1 MQTPSVYQQAIYDA
15 LQGAGPHIMVNAVA
29 GSGKTTTCE
38 RAVRNISQVYS
49 ILFAAFGSDIAAEIR
64 KREVPATIMTYNAM
78 GWGIL
83 RKEMKCKL
91 EEDKTQLIL
100 QYKTLDGKFTD
111 LYYKYRHPVT
121 RLVSLLKGTLTGP
134 MQAANRL
141 PDLIEHHGIES
152 DGKLLE
158 LTEATYIH
166 CLNTK
171 HIMDWDDQVFMPM
184 YLDLKIP
191 AYDYVFVDEFQDTN
205 LMQSEMMRKAARSGR
220 FVGVGDP
227 WQSIYGFR
235 GATPDAFS
243 AFKSLMVAKEYPLS
257 ICYRCAKAI
266 VAEAATI
273 VPHIE
278 ANPSQ
283 APGSVEHVTTSEF
296 FEGCCDRDMV
306 LCRTVAPLLR
316 RCLDFIKR
324 NRHAYVLGREI
335 ADELVAMIDL
345 LAPNRME
352 IGAFSDKLLEYQ
364 LAKAEIY
371 TSLKK
376 ERLIERLTDTSDALF
391 AVAETVTDT
400 VHLAFKI
407 NDLFDASRGGIKF
420 MSIHK
425 SKGLEADNV
434 WILRPDLLPHP
445 RAKLAWQ
452 VQEEERL
459 RYVAITRARNRLSYV
474 LKERNE
480 K

>member
-1 MQTPSVYQQAIYDA
+1 MVPSAYQQAIFDA
-15 LQGAGPHIMVNAVA
+15 LHGAGGHIMVNAVA
-29 GSGKTTTCE
+29 GSGKTSTCE

-49 ILFAAFGSDIAAEIR
+49 ILFAAFGTDIAAEIR
-64 KREVPATIMTYNAM
+64 KRQVPATVMTYNAM

-83 RKEMKCKL
+83 RKEVKCKL

-100 QYKTLDGKFTD
+100 QYKTLDGKSTD
-111 LYYKYRHPVT
+111 LYYKYRHAVT
-121 RLVSLLKGTLTGP
+121 RLVSLLKGTLTHP
-134 MQAANRL
+134 AQVSNRL
-141 PDLIEHHGIES
+141 VDLIEHHGIEA
-152 DGKLLE
+152 DGKLMDLV
-158 LTEATYIH
+158 EATYIH

-184 YLDLKIP
+184 YLDMKIP
-191 AYDYVFVDEFQDTN
+191 QYDYVFVDEFQDTN
-205 LMQSEMMRKAARSGR
+205 LMQFEMMRKAARSGR

-227 WQSIYGFR
+227 WQAIYGFR
-235 GATPDAFS
+235 GATPDAFGS
-243 AFKSLMVAKEYPLS
+243 AKQVLAATEYPLS

-266 VAEAATI
+266 VTEAQGL

-278 ANPSQ
+278 ANPAQ
-283 APGSVEHVTTSEF
+283 APGSVEHCTTPEF
-296 FEGCCDRDMV
+296 FEACCDRDMV

-335 ADELVAMIDL
+335 ADELVAMVEL

-352 IGAFSDKLLEYQ
+352 IGEFADKLREHV
-364 LAKAEIY
+364 LAKSEIY
-371 TSLKK
+371 HNLKK
-376 ERLIERLTDTSDALF
+376 ERLIEKLNDTADALL
-391 AVAETVTDT
+391 AVSETVSDT

-407 NDLFDASRGGIKF
+407 NDLFDASRGGIRF

-452 VQEEERL
+452 QEEEKRL
-459 RYVAITRARNRLSYV
+459 KYVAITRARVRLTYV